1 MDHTNGTRV
10 PVRFIWK
17 RRVRGKGKFLEQ
29 CLKGMGLGGREIG
42 FDFKMSKK
50 ERKERIVGGSIF
62 GMEIL
67 DYGR

>member
-1 MDHTNGTRV
+1 M
-10 PVRFIWK
+10 
-17 RRVRGKGKFLEQ
+17 RGKGKFLEQ